1 MDHAMRNAI
10 LSIRDR
16 LDRFGVVLSGLCAVH
31 CLLSIFAVS
40 ALGLGGQVLFSPW
53 IHRLGLVAAVLVG
66 IATLAYAAAR
76 HGRFENLRLGAMGIG
91 LMGSAI
97 AVGHGIA
104 EAVLTIAGV
113 TLVALAH
120 LRNLRSLA

>member
-1 MDHAMRNAI
+1 MGLAMRNAI

-16 LDRFGVVLSGLCAVH
+16 LDRFGVVLSGLCALH
-31 CLLSIFAVS
+31 CVLSIFAVS
-40 ALGLGGQVLFSPW
+40 ALGLGGQVLLSPW

-66 IATLAYAAAR
+66 IVTLAYAAAR
-76 HGRFENLRLGAMGIG
+76 HGRFQNLRLGAIGIG
-91 LMGSAI
+91 LMGAAI
-97 AVGHGIA
+97 AIGHGIG

-113 TLVALAH
+113 SLVALAH